1 MSSVC
6 TTQQCHQVGPHVFHR
21 YHAAMS
27 SSRTT
32 CLPYVPRS
40 NVIKW
45 DHMSSICTT
54 RHYAMSSSGT
64 TCLPYVPRGIMQCHQ
79 VGPHV
84 FHMYHAALCNVIK
97 WDHRKYVH
105 APIQSTPP
113 KLLTTLAYTPTPTL
127 HTSTHNHYW
136 NMASYK
142 ILFDFSPETS
152 PWWSV
157 HLNLGPFSNCC
168 STSLLSAPDVCT
180 CRHEKA
186 ERGKVWKANHISQKQ
201 NA

>member
-1 MSSVC
+1 MQCHQVGTTCLPSVPRSNVIKSDHMSSIG
-6 TTQQCHQVGPHVFHR
+6 TTQQCHQVGPHVFHM
-21 YHAAMS
+21 YHA
-27 SSRTT
+27 
-32 CLPYVPRS
+32 
-40 NVIKW
+40 
-45 DHMSSICTT
+45 
-54 RHYAMSSSGT
+54 AMSSSGT

-152 PWWSV
+152 P
-157 HLNLGPFSNCC
+157 
-168 STSLLSAPDVCT
+168 
-180 CRHEKA
+180 
-186 ERGKVWKANHISQKQ
+186 
-201 NA
+201 